1 MERKKG
7 RGRKLQN
14 CVGECIREKMR
25 FFATLSTVHVSVC
38 SQCDFPPTS
47 LSSLSL
53 HPFNVCVR
61 HGSFYVRECS
71 NIIHTSF
78 ASGSQDGQY
87 SFALLENRHHLNR
100 GILILCIKKKERTR
114 KIKKRSPHFLF
125 LKLLINLFIY

>member
-71 NIIHTSF
+71 NIVHTSF

-100 GILILCIKKKERTR
+100 GILILCIKKKGKDKKNKEKKPSFSFF
-114 KIKKRSPHFLF
+114 KI
-125 LKLLINLFIY
+125 IN